1 MPVLDL
7 PELLSGCAS
16 AIERELLAE
25 RAAFVYTFLSY
36 AYLRSGDQASR
47 DCFPCAFAT
56 CNITACSGQS
66 WRLVATGSQ
75 SREPIAAAFR
85 RARAAANWAFL
96 AVPDGAVRQGKA
108 QGR

>member
-36 AYLRSGDQASR
+36 AYLRSGDQVV
-47 DCFPCAFAT
+47 
-56 CNITACSGQS
+56 N
-66 WRLVATGSQ
+66 
-75 SREPIAAAFR
+75 R
-85 RARAAANWAFL
+85 R
-96 AVPDGAVRQGKA
+96 VPFTLPP
-108 QGR
+108 